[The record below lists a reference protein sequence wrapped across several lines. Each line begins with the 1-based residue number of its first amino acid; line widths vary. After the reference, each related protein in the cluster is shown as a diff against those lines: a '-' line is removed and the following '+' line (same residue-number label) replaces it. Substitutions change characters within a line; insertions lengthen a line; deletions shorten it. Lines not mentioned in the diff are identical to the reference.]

1 MALTWSQAQAKF
13 QRIAGDTDATA
24 LAQAEE
30 DMNIGASKFNAALD
44 RYFTRKAKSTD
55 TVANQQFYQTPP
67 DCIRV
72 RGVTNTLS
80 NGRKYPVHQ
89 IRSEYEWRAI
99 NTVQQ
104 TGNWATY
111 YFVRGA
117 DEIGLW
123 PIPSADVTN
132 GLEIYYEPRDH
143 LITQDDYT
151 TGTVTVTQGSTTV
164 TGSGTTLT
172 TSMVGRTFQVTDGSD
187 GYSYKITS
195 FSSATVVLLEEPYIG
210 LSGGS
215 KTFNIGESFIFP
227 EEYHDAPVD
236 YALSRYFEVRNNPE
250 RSNYHMAKF
259 KDSVTDAKAKY
270 ASSTASQVITE
281 EAPAYNFWQLPPSA
295 ATGTW

>member
-1 MALTWSQAQAKF
+1 MATWTQSQAKF
-13 QRIAGDTDATA
+13 QRISADTTA
-24 LAQAEE
+24 EALTQAKD
-30 DMNIGASKFNAALD
+30 DMNIGAAKFNSALD

-80 NGRKYPVHQ
+80 NGRKYPVRQ

-99 NTVQQ
+99 NTIQQ

-123 PIPSADVTN
+123 PIPSQAVTN

-143 LITQDDYT
+143 QLTQDDYS
-151 TGTVTVTQGSTTV
+151 TGTVTVTNGLTTV
-164 TGSGTTLT
+164 TGSGTTFT
-172 TSMVGRTFQVTDGSD
+172 NTMVGRTFQTTDGSD
-187 GYSYKITS
+187 GYTYKVTSY
-195 FSSATVVLLEEPYIG
+195 SSGTVLTLEEPYIG

-215 KTFNIGESFIFP
+215 KTFLIGESFIFP
-227 EEYHDAPVD
+227 DEYHDAPVD
-236 YALSRYFEVRNNPE
+236 FALGRYFEVRNNPD
-250 RSNYHMAKF
+250 RATYHNSKF
-259 KDSVTDAKAKY
+259 QLAVADAKAKY
-270 ASSTASQVITE
+270 ASSSASQVITE

>member
-1 MALTWSQAQAKF
+1 MTFTQAQTKF
-13 QRIAGDTDATA
+13 TRIAADTDATA
-24 LAQAEE
+24 LLQAKD

-80 NGRKYPVHQ
+80 NGRKYPVRQ

-123 PIPSADVTN
+123 PIPSAAVTN

-143 LITQDDYT
+143 QITQDDYS
-151 TGTVTVTQGSTTV
+151 TGTITATQGSVTI
-164 TGSGTTLT
+164 TGSSTTFTNL
-172 TSMVGRTFQVTDGSD
+172 MVGRILQITDGSD
-187 GYSYKITS
+187 GYNYKIATY
-195 FSSATVVLLEEPYIG
+195 SSATSITVEEPYIG
-210 LSGGS
+210 ISGSG
-215 KTFNIGESFIFP
+215 KTFTIGESFIFP

-236 YALSRYFEVRNNPE
+236 FALSRYFEVRNNAD
-250 RSNYHMAKF
+250 RASYHLAKF
-259 KDSVTDAKAKY
+259 KDAVADAKAKY
-270 ASSTASQVITE
+270 SSSSASQVITE
-281 EAPAYNFWQLPPSA
+281 EAPAYNFWQLPPTA

>member
-1 MALTWSQAQAKF
+1 MTWTSAQNKFIRISGDTTAPALVQAK
-13 QRIAGDTDATA
+13 D
-24 LAQAEE
+24 

-55 TVANQQFYQTPP
+55 TVATQQYYQTPP

-72 RGVTNTLS
+72 IGVTNTLS
-80 NGRKYPVHQ
+80 NGRKYPVRQ

-99 NTVQQ
+99 NTIQQ

-123 PIPSADVTN
+123 PIPSQAVTN

-143 LITQDDYT
+143 QLTQEDYT
-151 TGTVTVTQGSTTV
+151 TGTVTVTNGSTTV
-164 TGSGTTLT
+164 TGSGTTFT
-172 TSMVGRTFQVTDGSD
+172 NTMVGRIFQVTDGSD
-187 GYSYKITS
+187 GYNYKVTSY
-195 FSSATVVLLEEPYIG
+195 SSSTVLTLEEPYIG
-210 LSGGS
+210 LSGS
-215 KTFNIGESFIFP
+215 SRTYSIGESFIFP

-236 YALSRYFEVRNNPE
+236 FALGRYFEVRNNAE
-250 RSNYHMAKF
+250 RATYHNTKYQL
-259 KDSVTDAKAKY
+259 SVADAKAKY
-270 ASSTASQVITE
+270 SSSSSSQVITE

>member
-1 MALTWSQAQAKF
+1 MATWTQSQAKF
-13 QRIAGDTDATA
+13 QRISADTTA
-24 LAQAEE
+24 EALTQAKD
-30 DMNIGASKFNAALD
+30 DMNIGAAKFNSALD

-55 TVANQQFYQTPP
+55 TVATQQYYQTPP

-80 NGRKYPVHQ
+80 NGRKYPVRQ

-99 NTVQQ
+99 NTIQQ

-123 PIPSADVTN
+123 PIPSQAVTN

-143 LITQDDYT
+143 QITNEDYT
-151 TGTVTVTQGSTTV
+151 TGTITVTNGSTTV
-164 TGSGTTLT
+164 TGSGTTFT
-172 TSMVGRTFQVTDGSD
+172 NTMVGRIFQVTDGSD
-187 GYSYKITS
+187 GYNYKIAAYA
-195 FSSATVVLLEEPYIG
+195 SSTGITLEEPYIG
-210 LSGGS
+210 LSGSG

-227 EEYHDAPVD
+227 DEYHDAPVD
-236 YALSRYFEVRNNPE
+236 FALGRYFEVRNNAD
-250 RSNYHMAKF
+250 RATYHNGKF
-259 KDSVTDAKAKY
+259 QLAIADAKAKY
-270 ASSTASQVITE
+270 ASSSASQVITE
-281 EAPAYNFWQLPPSA
+281 DAPAYNFWQLPPTA